1 LPDKYH
7 PDFEQY
13 SLNHQP
19 INKLK
24 QQFSKHK
31 DHIMRNI
38 LASLIFI
45 VSLLGSAAA
54 YAGPKVEFKTT
65 MGNFVVELDSV
76 AAPKSTANF
85 LSYVNSGFY
94 NGTIFHRVIDGF
106 MIQGGGFTPDLVQ
119 KPTNAPVA
127 SEAQNGLK
135 NQTYTI
141 AMARTS
147 DPDSATAQFF
157 INVNNNEGL
166 NYPNAMG
173 NGYTV
178 FGKVISGTQTID
190 AIRKIP
196 TMIASTPKTGR
207 MSDVPSK
214 MVTIESAT
222 VLK

>member
-1 LPDKYH
+1 
-7 PDFEQY
+7 
-13 SLNHQP
+13 
-19 INKLK
+19 
-24 QQFSKHK
+24 
-31 DHIMRNI
+31 MRKI
-38 LASLIFI
+38 IASLFLIS
-45 VSLLGSAAA
+45 SLVASAASL
-54 YAGPKVEFKTT
+54 AGPKVEFKTN

-76 AAPKSTANF
+76 KAPKTSANF
-85 LSYVNSGFY
+85 LNYVNSGFY

-106 MIQGGGFTPDLVQ
+106 MVQGGGFTSDLTQ
-119 KPTNAPVA
+119 KPTNAPVV

-157 INVNNNEGL
+157 INVKDNEGL

-178 FGKVISGTQTID
+178 FGTVVSGTQTID
-190 AIRKIP
+190 AILKIP
-196 TMIASTPKTGR
+196 TMVASSPKMGR

-214 MVTIESAT
+214 TVTIGSAT

>member
-1 LPDKYH
+1 
-7 PDFEQY
+7 
-13 SLNHQP
+13 
-19 INKLK
+19 
-24 QQFSKHK
+24 
-31 DHIMRNI
+31 MRKT
-38 LASLIFI
+38 LASLFI
-45 VSLLGSAAA
+45 IASCLVSSFAL
-54 YAGPKVEFKTT
+54 AGPKVEFKTT
-65 MGNFVVELDSV
+65 MGNFTVELDDV
-76 AAPKSTANF
+76 KAPKSTANF
-85 LSYVNSGFY
+85 LNYVKSGFY

-106 MIQGGGFTPDLVQ
+106 MIQGGGFTADMNQ
-119 KPTNAPVA
+119 KPTNAPVL

-135 NQTYTI
+135 NQNYTI

-166 NYPNAMG
+166 NYPNSMG

-214 MVTIESAT
+214 TVTIESAT
-222 VLK
+222 ILK

>member
-1 LPDKYH
+1 
-7 PDFEQY
+7 
-13 SLNHQP
+13 
-19 INKLK
+19 
-24 QQFSKHK
+24 
-31 DHIMRNI
+31 MRKI
-38 LASLIFI
+38 FAIFIFLSSLICS
-45 VSLLGSAAA
+45 SLAI
-54 YAGPKVEFKTT
+54 AGPKVEFKTNV
-65 MGNFVVELDSV
+65 GSFVVELDSV
-76 AAPKSTANF
+76 KAPKTTANF
-85 LSYVNSGFY
+85 LNYVNSGFY

-106 MIQGGGFTPDLVQ
+106 MIQGGGFTADLVQ
-119 KPTNAPVA
+119 KPTNSPVV

-141 AMARTS
+141 AMARTA

-157 INVNNNEGL
+157 INVKDNEGL

-196 TMIASTPKTGR
+196 TMIASAPKMGR

-214 MVTIESAT
+214 TVTIESAT

>member
-1 LPDKYH
+1 
-7 PDFEQY
+7 
-13 SLNHQP
+13 
-19 INKLK
+19 
-24 QQFSKHK
+24 
-31 DHIMRNI
+31 MRKTFAI
-38 LASLIFI
+38 FIFLSSLICS
-45 VSLLGSAAA
+45 SLAI
-54 YAGPKVEFKTT
+54 AGPKVEFKTNV
-65 MGNFVVELDSV
+65 GSFVVELDSV
-76 AAPKSTANF
+76 KAPKTTANF
-85 LSYVNSGFY
+85 LNYVNSGFY

-106 MIQGGGFTPDLVQ
+106 MIQGGGFTADLVQ
-119 KPTNAPVA
+119 KPTNSPVA

-141 AMARTS
+141 AMARTA

-157 INVNNNEGL
+157 INVKDNEGL

-196 TMIASTPKTGR
+196 TMIASAPKMGR

-214 MVTIESAT
+214 TVTIESAT